1 MKVIYIIL
9 GFLSLGLGLIG
20 IILPILPTTP
30 FLLLTLFFFAKGSTR
45 FYTWFIQTKI
55 YHKYLKT
62 FAEERSMTRKQKWRL
77 MIFVDL
83 ILLSSMIIINQ
94 WLVTVLLL
102 VVGILKYLYFFTQVK
117 TIKDTI

>member
-30 FLLLTLFFFAKGSTR
+30 FLLLTLFFFAKGSVR
-45 FYTWFIQTKI
+45 FHTWFIQTKI

-62 FAEERSMTRKQKWRL
+62 FAEERSMTSKQKWRL
-77 MIFVDL
+77 MFFVDL

-117 TIKDTI
+117 TINDTI

>member
-1 MKVIYIIL
+1 MKIIYILL

-20 IILPILPTTP
+20 ILLPILPTTP

-45 FYTWFIQTKI
+45 FHTWFIQTKI
-55 YHKYLKT
+55 YHMYLKT

-83 ILLSSMIIINQ
+83 VLLTSMIIINQ